1 MRFPGREKNKAL
13 IRLHRH
19 RQPMI
24 LVNSGHTP
32 LFSSSFFYLSV
43 SSSDTLI
50 CLDDCDDIAREQLG
64 LFLAEIFKQMGK
76 AAIQCKVSEYTGSKH
91 LEYIVA

>member
-1 MRFPGREKNKAL
+1 MNNAL

-24 LVNSGHTP
+24 VVNPGHT
-32 LFSSSFFYLSV
+32 LFLSSFFYLSV

-76 AAIQCKVSEYTGSKH
+76 AAIQCKVSKYAWSKH
-91 LEYIVA
+91 LEYTVA